1 MELFGFAGGG
11 GAYSFSPYPA
21 SAGEA
26 FDPAASSS
34 IFGAADAPIRYSWNR
49 PTQLSYD
56 GRQGFRRMMR
66 MGMPS
71 DGQRENGMLNGLE
84 ERQEILLQQQQQ
96 QRMDRQRRW
105 EMQRLAAMRQQ
116 QHPNSFEE
124 PMMRDMGGVQQQQQQ
139 QVQMQQQKMHNIQ
152 MDEGAGQQ
160 QLSDSPMNGDRDAV
174 HGSDDVDAEPAAT
187 SQYGGEVE
195 MARGLEGKQDRQE
208 AAWLLRQGDAA
219 KVLEARIS
227 HEMPLHKFERQ
238 LKDELAS
245 SKAEGKSAKELR
257 RTAIAELKQYR
268 TDMAKA
274 EHDGQR
280 QVEYLS
286 AVKKYAGM
294 ARKEMSDAMSKKLA
308 SKKLVEESGEVV
320 AAAHRAE
327 VRARVSGDAQ
337 MLAAARGAI
346 GKDLAE
352 VRSAESDRAKAH
364 SEEADAKYNTYMSKV
379 LSSVLAQE
387 SKGTL
392 QAGDIAKLG
401 AGARQDMQKASAELE
416 SSSQKAA
423 YAKLWLARASYQD
436 AINKAVGSERR
447 DSLKTLLDMREVEA
461 DKRAMKMELPRA
473 VELREQG
480 DELSRK
486 AKLLEERAASIA
498 LPVH

>member
-1 MELFGFAGGG
+1 
-11 GAYSFSPYPA
+11 
-21 SAGEA
+21 
-26 FDPAASSS
+26 
-34 IFGAADAPIRYSWNR
+34 
-49 PTQLSYD
+49 
-56 GRQGFRRMMR
+56 
-66 MGMPS
+66 
-71 DGQRENGMLNGLE
+71 
-84 ERQEILLQQQQQ
+84 
-96 QRMDRQRRW
+96 
-105 EMQRLAAMRQQ
+105 
-116 QHPNSFEE
+116 
-124 PMMRDMGGVQQQQQQ
+124 
-139 QVQMQQQKMHNIQ
+139 
-152 MDEGAGQQ
+152 MDEGAEPQ
-160 QLSDSPMNGDRDAV
+160 QLSDHLAKVDRDAV
-174 HGSDDVDAEPAAT
+174 HGSEDVDAEPAAT

-245 SKAEGKSAKELR
+245 SEAEGKSAKELR

-268 TDMAKA
+268 TDMTKA
-274 EHDGQR
+274 ERDGQR

-286 AVKKYAGM
+286 AIKKYAGM
-294 ARKEMSDAMSKKLA
+294 ARKEMSDAVSKKVA

-346 GKDLAE
+346 GKDLEE

-392 QAGDIAKLG
+392 QMGDIAKLG
-401 AGARQDMQKASAELE
+401 AGARQDMQKANAELE
-416 SSSQKAA
+416 SSSQKTA
-423 YAKLWLARASYQD
+423 YAKLWLARARYQD

-447 DSLKTLLDMREVEA
+447 DSLRTLSDMREVEA

-480 DELSRK
+480 DELGRK
-486 AKLLEERAASIA
+486 AKMLEARAASIA